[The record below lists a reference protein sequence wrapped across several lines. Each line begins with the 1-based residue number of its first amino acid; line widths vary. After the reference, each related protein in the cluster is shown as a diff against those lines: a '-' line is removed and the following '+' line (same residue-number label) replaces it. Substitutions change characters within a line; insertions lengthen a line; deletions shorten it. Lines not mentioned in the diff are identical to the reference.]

1 VGCLALGAVHSL
13 VDFSLE
19 MPANVYLLIF
29 ICALGL
35 APRERS
41 AET

>member
-1 VGCLALGAVHSL
+1 VHSL

-35 APRERS
+35 APREKGRQR
-41 AET
+41 